1 MIGLATVGAVVM
13 IGLGKVGAPA
23 AGGSAAAVAA
33 LCLRLSASC

>member
-1 MIGLATVGAVVM
+1 MIGLGIVGVGVI

-23 AGGSAAAVAA
+23 AGRSAAAVAA